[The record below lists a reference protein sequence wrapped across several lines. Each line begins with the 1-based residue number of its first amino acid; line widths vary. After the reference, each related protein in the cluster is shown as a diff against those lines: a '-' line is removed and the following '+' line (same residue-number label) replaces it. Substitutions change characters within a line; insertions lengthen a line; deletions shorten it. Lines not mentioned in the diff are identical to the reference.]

1 MQEGR
6 RKPWSTQP
14 ASWRKSIQKEN
25 LTSVK
30 EGEKVVLKRKMM
42 GNLVE
47 VHAGVVVEWGT
58 SNRRLD
64 LHSLQLRQ
72 VLFLAS
78 L

>member
-1 MQEGR
+1 VQEGR
-6 RKPWSTQP
+6 RKSWSTQP

-47 VHAGVVVEWGT
+47 VHAGVVVE
-58 SNRRLD
+58 
-64 LHSLQLRQ
+64 
-72 VLFLAS
+72 
-78 L
+78 